1 MEQMRIVV
9 SADGGD
15 LEAPAS
21 PVFGRCRTYVFV
33 DTDTLGFQVLE
44 NPAANAPGGAGIK
57 AAQFVVEHGVQAIV
71 TGSMGPNAV
80 GVIKA
85 ANIPVYTLGDS
96 GTVREAVE
104 AFRAGRLIPLGVPGA
119 EGARAAVE
127 TANAPVSSSPSPRE
141 DPLREREIAG
151 LAEMSRELRR
161 RLAGL
166 TEQLERLERRP

>member
-44 NPAANAPGGAGIK
+44 NPATNAPGGAGIK
-57 AAQFVVEHGVQAIV
+57 AAQFVVEHGAQAIV

-96 GTVREAVE
+96 GTVRQAVE
-104 AFRAGRLIPLGVPGA
+104 AFRAGRLTPLGAHGS
-119 EGARAAVE
+119 EGTRAAE
-127 TANAPVSSSPSPRE
+127 TANGPVSSSPSPRE
-141 DPLREREIAG
+141 DPLREREIAD
-151 LAEMSRELRR
+151 LAETSRELRR